1 MLPSLAEDPSD
12 VLRRVSIKLIDQ
24 NVCKTLYSARNR
36 KLIRGI
42 IDEQLCA
49 GDLDG
54 GKDTCQV
61 STVYIFFFSELS
73 YLFHISLLYFS
84 LNQLINNIL

>member
-1 MLPSLAEDPSD
+1 MLPSIAEDPSD

-49 GDLDG
+49 GDLEG

-61 STVYIFFFSELS
+61 STVYIFFSVN
-73 YLFHISLLYFS
+73 YLIYFTYLYYIFH
-84 LNQLINNIL
+84 LIN